1 MKPINLILAI
11 WTVLLLVSCKESA
24 DPNVV
29 TLFLKGEDREK
40 GRAEAIPKL
49 YEHYMNSKK
58 DRPAYEVIAKGEAM
72 FVINYVPS
80 LELLTL
86 SGDPGS
92 GWSNQFKGVNEVTLQ
107 KLIRQKLTFADIND
121 IGSLDSKYDSVLTMN
136 RPLYEVNTNSN
147 AGR

>member
-1 MKPINLILAI
+1 MKPTNLIIAI
-11 WTVLLLVSCKESA
+11 WTVLLLVSCKESP
-24 DPNVV
+24 DPSVV

-40 GRAEAIPKL
+40 ERAEAIPKL

-58 DRPAYEVIAKGEAM
+58 DRSAYEVVARGEAM

-86 SGDPGS
+86 SGDPVS
-92 GWSNQFKGVNEVTLQ
+92 GWSNQFKGVDEATLQ
-107 KLIRQKLTFADIND
+107 KLISQKLTFSDIDD
-121 IGSLDSKYDSVLTMN
+121 IGSLDSKYDSVLTLN
-136 RPLYEVNTNSN
+136 RPIYDVKTNSN

>member
-1 MKPINLILAI
+1 MKTAFFILIIGMALFSI
-11 WTVLLLVSCKESA
+11 SCGESP
-24 DPNVV
+24 DPSVV

-40 GRAEAIPKL
+40 ERAEAIPKL

-58 DRPAYEVIAKGEAM
+58 DRSAYEVVARGEAM

-86 SGDPGS
+86 SGDPVS
-92 GWSNQFKGVNEVTLQ
+92 GWSNQFKGVDEATLQ
-107 KLIRQKLTFADIND
+107 KLIRQKLTFSDIDD
-121 IGSLDSKYDSVLTMN
+121 IGSLDSKYDSVLTLN
-136 RPLYEVNTNSN
+136 RPLYDVKTNSN

>member
-1 MKPINLILAI
+1 MKTAFFILIIGMALFSI
-11 WTVLLLVSCKESA
+11 SCGESP
-24 DPNVV
+24 DPSVV

-40 GRAEAIPKL
+40 ERAEAIPKL

-58 DRPAYEVIAKGEAM
+58 DRSAYEVVARGEAM

-86 SGDPGS
+86 SGDPVS
-92 GWSNQFKGVNEVTLQ
+92 GWSNQFKGVDEATLQ
-107 KLIRQKLTFADIND
+107 KLISQKLTFSDIDD
-121 IGSLDSKYDSVLTMN
+121 IGSLDSKYDSVLTLN
-136 RPLYEVNTNSN
+136 RPLYDVKTNST